1 MQSDNNPFKAP
12 TAQVADLPPDSG
24 DFIVGG
30 RSVPAGNGVAWLGG
44 GWELFRAAPGTWIL
58 LCVVYVLLMVVLGM
72 IPLVNFLLSLLA
84 PVFIGGIMLGCKAL
98 EEGEELTVGHLFA
111 GFSGHAVNLL
121 LVGLIYLAGVAG
133 VVLVMALL
141 IGGGIGLGAFSG
153 GGFPATGMI
162 VGVLVGCLLIVPLAM
177 AVWYAP
183 ALVVF
188 NGQTPFEAMK
198 ASFFVSI
205 KNFLPFLVYGL
216 VIIVLAILASLPL
229 FLGWLILIP
238 VLQASIYVSYKDMFT
253 ES

>member
-1 MQSDNNPFKAP
+1 MLDNNNPFKAP
-12 TAQVADLPPDSG
+12 SAEVADLPPDNG
-24 DFIVGG
+24 DFIPGG
-30 RSVPAGNGVAWLGG
+30 RSVSAGNGVAWLGR

-58 LCVVYVLLMVVLGM
+58 LCVVYLVLMLVLGM
-72 IPLVNFLLSLLA
+72 IPLVNFLLSVIA

-111 GFSGHAVNLL
+111 GFSGHAGNLA
-121 LVGLIYLAGVAG
+121 LVGLIYLAGVIG
-133 VVLVMALL
+133 VMLVMAVL
-141 IGGGIGLGAFSG
+141 IGGSVGLGAFSG
-153 GGFPATGMI
+153 GGFPVKGMI
-162 VGVLVGCLLIVPLAM
+162 VGGLVACLLIVPLAM

-188 NGQTPFEAMK
+188 HQQTPFEAMK

-216 VIIVLAILASLPL
+216 VIIVLAILASRPI

-238 VLQASIYVSYKDMFT
+238 VLQASIYASYKDMFT